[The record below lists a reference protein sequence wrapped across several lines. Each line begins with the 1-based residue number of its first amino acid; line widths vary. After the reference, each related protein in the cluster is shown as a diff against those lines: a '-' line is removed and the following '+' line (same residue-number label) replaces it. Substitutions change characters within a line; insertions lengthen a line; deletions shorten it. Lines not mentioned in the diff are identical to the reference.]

1 MALPRGLGLVP
12 LLLLL
17 GGGRGGAILIPPE
30 YSLHELQQPPELTEQ
45 PPEQLVVFPSDDV
58 VLKCAATGNPPVE
71 YRWTREGLPF
81 PSPFPSP
88 SPGPAPPELTGVSV
102 SPGGGTL
109 VINASLA
116 GRLQGRFRCAASNA
130 LGTALSWESR
140 VIAENT
146 PQWPKE
152 KVTPV
157 QVEEGDPVVLPCDP
171 PKSAVPPK
179 IYWLNSRIVHIAQ
192 DARVSMGQDGFLYFA
207 NAQVGD
213 SHPDYICHAHYLG
226 PRTIIQ
232 KEPLDLRVSPSNSV
246 QSRRPRLVV
255 PRDPQPTVVA
265 LRGETLV
272 LECIA
277 EGLPTPWVSWRRLNA
292 PLPPGRALLDNFNK
306 TLRLRAVSEADD
318 GDYECTASNGLGTA
332 RRGHRVTV
340 QAAPYWLRRPQSGV
354 FGPGETARLDCQVGG
369 KPRPRLSWSINGVPI
384 EELPASGRRALRDGA
399 LILSR
404 LEPNDSMVAQCE
416 ASNSHGRLLANAF
429 VYVVELP
436 VQILTPDSALYAV
449 VENQTAFLHCR
460 AFGAPAPA
468 VEWLSPALEPAL
480 QDDRA
485 FAFTNGSLRLGPAAR
500 GDAGVFTCRARNAHS
515 NASIT
520 ARLDVRAATRIEV
533 PPQSVTAKKGETVT
547 FTCRASFDPGLQ
559 PRGLLWLRDGSPVL
573 ESPDSDKFSVA
584 GDALT
589 VAGVDYRDQG
599 RFRCR
604 AWTRLDAAEAEAE
617 LRVVGRPGPVRDLQV
632 LEVGERQVRLSW
644 SPGEEHNSPVEK
656 FVVEQEEGIFSPGR
670 FVELLTVPAA
680 RPWAPLPLSPYGRY
694 RFRVVAVNGLG
705 RGEPS
710 APSAAVSTAAAAPE
724 RYPMGVKGEGNETNN
739 LVITWQPLP
748 PGDWNA
754 PQLQYRVQWR
764 PLEPGRGRWAEAT
777 VGGPP
782 LVVRDTP
789 TFSPFE
795 IRVQA
800 LNEAGKGP
808 EPPVVIGYSGEDL
821 PLVYPENVGVE
832 ILNSTSVRVS
842 WSLGGAARDL
852 RGHLRGYRV
861 LYWHEGWLG
870 ERSRRQTP
878 PPGTP
883 EPPGPPG
890 VLTVPGEA
898 SGAVLGGLHPWS
910 RYRLQVLVFNGRG
923 AGPPSAEIH
932 FHTPEG
938 VPGPPEELRV
948 ERLGDSA
955 LGLEW
960 RRPRRPNGVVTG
972 YVLQYRLQNQSE
984 GGFPLEIS
992 FPAGTLNTT
1001 LAQLEPRGRY
1011 RLELRAR
1018 TRHGP
1023 GAALVRLASLA
1034 PEPVL
1039 PVLGTVGVGE
1049 VGEDFTELRWTLAQP
1064 QANIEFEVEYMSKT
1078 TEEPWRSSGRANS
1091 SLGRYRLGD
1100 LRPGTSYRVQ
1110 FVGRNHSGE
1119 RVAFWESEVHT
1130 NGTMLPR
1137 PAGGFATEGWFI
1149 GFVSAAVLLLL
1160 LLLILCFIK
1169 RSKGGKYSVKD
1180 KEDTQVDSE
1189 ARPMKDETFG
1199 EYRSL
1204 ESDGEEKASGSSGR
1218 SLGAAGAALGSDDSL
1233 AGYGGSADVQFN
1245 EDGSFIGQYSGA
1257 RGTAAGSSGPASPSA
1272 AAPLD

>member
-1 MALPRGLGLVP
+1 MSPDVP
-12 LLLLL
+12 D
-17 GGGRGGAILIPPE
+17 
-30 YSLHELQQPPELTEQ
+30 
-45 PPEQLVVFPSDDV
+45 SD
-58 VLKCAATGNPPVE
+58 
-71 YRWTREGLPF
+71 
-81 PSPFPSP
+81 
-88 SPGPAPPELTGVSV
+88 
-102 SPGGGTL
+102 
-109 VINASLA
+109 
-116 GRLQGRFRCAASNA
+116 
-130 LGTALSWESR
+130 
-140 VIAENT
+140 
-146 PQWPKE
+146 
-152 KVTPV
+152 
-157 QVEEGDPVVLPCDP
+157 
-171 PKSAVPPK
+171 
-179 IYWLNSRIVHIAQ
+179 
-192 DARVSMGQDGFLYFA
+192 
-207 NAQVGD
+207 
-213 SHPDYICHAHYLG
+213 
-226 PRTIIQ
+226 
-232 KEPLDLRVSPSNSV
+232 
-246 QSRRPRLVV
+246 
-255 PRDPQPTVVA
+255 
-265 LRGETLV
+265 
-272 LECIA
+272 
-277 EGLPTPWVSWRRLNA
+277 
-292 PLPPGRALLDNFNK
+292 
-306 TLRLRAVSEADD
+306 
-318 GDYECTASNGLGTA
+318 
-332 RRGHRVTV
+332 
-340 QAAPYWLRRPQSGV
+340 
-354 FGPGETARLDCQVGG
+354 
-369 KPRPRLSWSINGVPI
+369 RLS
-384 EELPASGRRALRDGA
+384 LREDGA

-416 ASNSHGRLLANAF
+416 ASNVHGRLLANAF
-429 VYVVELP
+429 IYVVELP
-436 VQILTPDSALYAV
+436 VQILTPDSELYTV
-449 VENQTAFLHCR
+449 VENQTVILHCR

-468 VEWLSPALEPAL
+468 VEWFTPSLTPALE
-480 QDDRA
+480 DDRA
-485 FAFTNGSLRLGPAAR
+485 FAFTNGSLRVAPALR
-500 GDAGVFTCRARNAHS
+500 SDSGLFRCRARNAHS
-515 NASIT
+515 NASAS
-520 ARLDVRAATRIEV
+520 ARLDVRAATRIAV

-547 FTCRASFDPGLQ
+547 FTCGATWDPGLE
-559 PRGLLWLRDGSPVL
+559 PRGLLWLRDGKPVL
-573 ESPDSDKFSVA
+573 ESADSDKFSVA
-584 GDALT
+584 GDTLT
-589 VAGVDYRDQG
+589 VAGVDYPDQG

-617 LRVVGRPGPVRDLQV
+617 LRVVGRPGPVRDLQ
-632 LEVGERQVRLSW
+632 LEELSERRVRLRW
-644 SPGEEHNSPVEK
+644 TPGEENNSPVEK

-670 FVELLTVPAA
+670 FREVLTVPGA
-680 RPWAPLPLSPYGRY
+680 RPRAELPLSPYGRY
-694 RFRVVAVNGLG
+694 RFRVLAVNAYG

-710 APSAAVSTAAAAPE
+710 APSAALSTEPAAPE

-748 PGDWNA
+748 PEDWNGA
-754 PQLQYRVQWR
+754 ELRYRVQWR
-764 PLEPGRGRWAEAT
+764 PLEQGRGRWAEAT
-777 VGGPP
+777 VAEPP

-789 TFSPFE
+789 TFRPYE

-800 LNEAGKGP
+800 VNEAGKGP
-808 EPPVVIGYSGEDL
+808 EPPVVVGYSGEDL

-832 ILNSTSVRVS
+832 ILNSSSVRIS
-842 WSLGGAARDL
+842 WSLSGDDRGL

-861 LYWHEGWLG
+861 LYWRDGWVG
-870 ERSRRQTP
+870 EHPR

-883 EPPGPPG
+883 EPPPQPG
-890 VLTVPGEA
+890 ALAVPGPA
-898 SGAVLGGLHPWS
+898 GGAVLGGLQPWS
-910 RYRLQVLVFNGRG
+910 RYRLHVLVLNGRG
-923 AGPPSAEIH
+923 AGPPSAEIR

-938 VPGPPEELRV
+938 VPGPPEELRL
-948 ERLGDSA
+948 ERLGDTA

-960 RRPRRPNGVVTG
+960 RRPRHPNGVLSG
-972 YVLQYRLQNQSE
+972 FVLQYRLLNQTDE
-984 GGFPLEIS
+984 GIPMEILFP
-992 FPAGTLNTT
+992 PGTLNAT
-1001 LAQLEPRGRY
+1001 LARLEPRGRY

-1023 GAALVRLASLA
+1023 GAPLVRLGSLA

-1130 NGTMLPR
+1130 NGTLLPGR

-1199 EYRSL
+1199 EYR
-1204 ESDGEEKASGSSGR
+1204 DGEEKASGSSGR